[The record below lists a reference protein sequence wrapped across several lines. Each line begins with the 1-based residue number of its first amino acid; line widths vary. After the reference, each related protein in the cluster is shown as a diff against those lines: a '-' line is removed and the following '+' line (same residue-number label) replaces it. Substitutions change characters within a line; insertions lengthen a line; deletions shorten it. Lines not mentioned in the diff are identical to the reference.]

1 MEDYQKALEHIF
13 TYGYGCCVFKH
24 GIRGDQPMILDGMLD
39 FVDPLP
45 LTFFTNPRCPS
56 CPNNCRGRGCGG
68 ASGQNG
74 EGSGR
79 GHCCRGAGLTL
90 SLILVLGYF

>member
-1 MEDYQKALEHIF
+1 MATDAACSNMASAVTSQGPRIMD
-13 TYGYGCCVFKH
+13 V
-24 GIRGDQPMILDGMLD
+24 MLD

-45 LTFFTNPRCPS
+45 LNFFANLGCPS

-79 GHCCRGAGLTL
+79 GHCCRGVGLTL